1 MNRRHLLSRLATL
14 AALSASFASAD
25 PALAQSAPA
34 RAQPAQTLNFE
45 AHQGGQHTQ
54 LQLRLDAGLASG
66 TFSEGELRL
75 QLQGQLQGRRLQ
87 GQLFMAGLT
96 QPVGTVEGELQTD
109 QLDLTVSAAGAAQP
123 ARLLMR
129 RVGAAAPAAVTP
141 AAPSAPSAPGT
152 LDPQLFGAWQQQ
164 THTNSGGGAG
174 GFASFTTVRRLL
186 VGADG
191 RVQQTLRSVGGG
203 GNWSHRS
210 GEEVEFSGRWAV
222 RQGEIW
228 VLPDGQAA
236 YLSAGR
242 YRLVDGRLV
251 IENGNGRK
259 IWSR

>member
-14 AALSASFASAD
+14 AALPAVVGCVA

-34 RAQPAQTLNFE
+34 RAQPAQTLSFE

-54 LQLRLDAGLASG
+54 LQLRLDAGQASG
-66 TFSEGELRL
+66 SFAEGELRL

-87 GQLFMAGLT
+87 GQLFMAGVP
-96 QPVGTVEGELQTD
+96 QPVGTVDGELQAD
-109 QLDLTVSAAGAAQP
+109 QLDLTVRAAGAAQS

-129 RVGAAAPAAVTP
+129 RVGAAAPAAATAS
-141 AAPSAPSAPGT
+141 AAAGT

-203 GNWSHRS
+203 GNWSHSS

-222 RQGEIW
+222 RHGEIW
-228 VLPDGQAA
+228 VLPDGQSA
-236 YLSAGR
+236 YVSAGR

-251 IENGNGRK
+251 IDTGNGRK

>member
-14 AALSASFASAD
+14 AALPAAFASAA

-45 AHQGGQHTQ
+45 AHHGGQHTL
-54 LQLRLDAGLASG
+54 LQLRLDAGQASG
-66 TFSEGELRL
+66 SFTEGELRL

-87 GQLFMAGLT
+87 GQLFMAGMA
-96 QPVGTVEGELQTD
+96 QAVGTVDGEVQTD
-109 QLDLTVSAAGAAQP
+109 QLDLTVRAAGATQP

-129 RVGAAAPAAVTP
+129 RMGAAAPAAAAAAITP
-141 AAPSAPSAPGT
+141 AAAGA

-164 THTNSGGGAG
+164 TLINSGGGAG

-191 RVQQTLRSVGGG
+191 RLQQTRRSVGGG
-203 GNWSHRS
+203 GTWSHRS

-222 RQGEIW
+222 RNGEIW
-228 VLPDGQAA
+228 VLPEGQAA
-236 YLSAGR
+236 YVSAGR

-251 IENGNGRK
+251 IDTGNGRK

>member
-1 MNRRHLLSRLATL
+1 MNRRQLLCRLATV
-14 AALSASFASAD
+14 AALPAVEGCVA
-25 PALAQSAPA
+25 PALAQPAPA
-34 RAQPAQTLNFE
+34 RAQPAQTLRFE

-54 LQLRLDAGLASG
+54 LQLRLEAGQASG
-66 TFSEGELRL
+66 TFAEGELQL

-87 GQLFMAGLT
+87 GQLFMAGLA
-96 QPVGTVEGELQTD
+96 QAVGTVDGELQAD
-109 QLDLTVSAAGAAQP
+109 QLDLTVRAAGAAQT

-129 RVGAAAPAAVTP
+129 RVGAGAPVAAAPAAAAP
-141 AAPSAPSAPGT
+141 AAAGT

-203 GNWSHRS
+203 GNWSHNS
-210 GEEVEFSGRWAV
+210 DEQVEFSGRWAV
-222 RQGEIW
+222 RNGEIW

-236 YLSAGR
+236 YVSAGR
-242 YRLVDGRLV
+242 YRMVDGRLV
-251 IENGNGRK
+251 IDTANGRK